1 MLPPLLKL
9 PANGGCRPCNEP
21 TGAVLSTW
29 ADREDVLTPEQYARI
44 PPENRSSREE
54 CSICWQPL
62 RGASLVDGESTEI
75 IVAVDSAGPIKSCGH
90 AFHMK
95 CLQRWFDEQVM
106 NAGALTCPLCR
117 APFLD
122 RKIDEM
128 YRRVNGVRPINPI
141 PEVPG
146 LLEDEENV
154 AEPNQDRNRR
164 LVLLEGTPHYT
175 VIHIPENR
183 RLDWTLYAHEA
194 FCERWQID
202 PFRLTP
208 NTFLRIIQLPTARER
223 NMWLSYH
230 LLVRE
235 FRVIARETWTPLAPF
250 YGAYQFAR
258 YARDARAQGASWSE
272 VFMTVAFGRLG

>member
-44 PPENRSSREE
+44 PRENRSSREE
-54 CSICWQPL
+54 CSICQQPL
-62 RGASLVDGESTEI
+62 RGASPEVGESTEI
-75 IVAVDSAGPIKSCGH
+75 IVAVDIAGACGH
-90 AFHMK
+90 AFHTK
-95 CLQRWFDEQVM
+95 CLQRWFDEQVR

-146 LLEDEENV
+146 LLEDAENV
-154 AEPNQDRNRR
+154 AEPDQDRNRR
-164 LVLLEGTPHYT
+164 LVLLEGTPHDT
-175 VIHIPENR
+175 VIRIPENR
-183 RLDWTLYAHEA
+183 RADWTVYAHDA
-194 FCERWQID
+194 FCRMWQID
-202 PFRLTP
+202 PSRLTL

-223 NMWLSYH
+223 NTWLSYH

-235 FRVIARETWTPLAPF
+235 FRVIAGQTWTPLAPF

-258 YARDARAQGASWSE
+258 YARNAIAQGASWSD

>member
-9 PANGGCRPCNEP
+9 PANGGCRPCNKP
-21 TGAVLSTW
+21 TGAVLSKW

-44 PPENRSSREE
+44 PPGNRNSREE
-54 CSICWQPL
+54 CSICQKLL
-62 RGASLVDGESTEI
+62 RDAYPEDGGSTEI
-75 IVAVDSAGPIKSCGH
+75 IVAVDIDGACGH
-90 AFHMK
+90 AFHTK
-95 CLQRWFDEQVM
+95 CIQGWFDEQVR
-106 NAGALTCPLCR
+106 NAGALTCPNCR

-128 YRRVNGVRPINPI
+128 YRRVNGARPINPI
-141 PEVPG
+141 PDVPG
-146 LLEDEENV
+146 LLEDAENV
-154 AEPNQDRNRR
+154 TGPHQGRNRR

-175 VIHIPENR
+175 IIHIPDNR

-208 NTFLRIIQLPTARER
+208 NIFLRIIQLPTARER

-250 YGAYQFAR
+250 YGAYQFTR

-272 VFMTVAFGRLG
+272 VFMTVFFGRLG